1 MATPVL
7 LFDVNETL
15 LDVRALDPAFTRA
28 FGSATARLEWFLT
41 LQGLWMTSTLT
52 DAYQPFDKLARAALD
67 MTARREGRE
76 LDSSDRDAILEGL
89 KTLPPH
95 ADVPG
100 ALEMLRVAGIRLA
113 ALTNGTRK
121 GAMVQLRN
129 ARLDDMFDHVFSVD
143 QVKTYKPAPKPYRF
157 AARRLGVKPR
167 VVYLVAAHAWDIAGA
182 HAAGLSTVFVRRPG
196 KVLNPSGPRPDI
208 DVGDLGE
215 LARNIAVRRQR
226 LSAGRTSGI
235 RR

>member
-157 AARRLGVKPR
+157 AARGLGVTPR
-167 VVYLVAAHAWDIAGA
+167 TVYLVAAHAWDIAGA

-208 DVGDLGE
+208 DVGDLGD
-215 LARNIAVRRQR
+215 LAENIVRRRQR
-226 LSAGRTSGI
+226 LSAGR
-235 RR
+235 R